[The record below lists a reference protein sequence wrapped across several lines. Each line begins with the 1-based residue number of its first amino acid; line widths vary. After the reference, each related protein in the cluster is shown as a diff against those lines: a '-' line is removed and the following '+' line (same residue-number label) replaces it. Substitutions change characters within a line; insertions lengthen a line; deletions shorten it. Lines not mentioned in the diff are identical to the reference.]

1 MIEELSFLGF
11 PLSGNEVRK
20 IAFDFIGANG
30 FEGFSKI
37 HSEARRKRFSFLLK
51 QYLQLKVK
59 FQSPIYQLQGQI
71 LQRRVRFWTGIKSMK
86 MC

>member
-1 MIEELSFLGF
+1 MIGEFSFLGF

-20 IAFDFIGANG
+20 IAFDFTEANG
-30 FEGFSKI
+30 FGGFSKI
-37 HSEARRKRFSFLLK
+37 HSEAGRKWFSFLLK
-51 QYLQLKVK
+51 WYPQLKVK
-59 FQSPIYQLQGQI
+59 DTIYQLQGQM